1 MVRERAWIWSQNTRI
16 SAFLMVFDLVQDNY
30 YCLNDN
36 CSNYLAGAAGLAG
49 RVLGILAEALLIH
62 FRIAAVLVLGFL
74 SWVMHWES

>member
-36 CSNYLAGAAGLAG
+36 YSNYLAGACFTAD
-49 RVLGILAEALLIH
+49 IL
-62 FRIAAVLVLGFL
+62 L
-74 SWVMHWES
+74 SIFYT